1 MKSPT
6 HALESQLEYN
16 YTTRAQLT
24 NSQVTKN
31 SPKLKPTQ
39 ATQVT
44 ECMPAARVLVC
55 EVCVALQSVQCIPLL
70 GAERVMPPHAVV
82 RRCATQSAVLCVT
95 QYYRCTLL
103 TREALCVS

>member
-24 NSQVTKN
+24 NSQVTKS

-44 ECMPAARVLVC
+44 ECVHCTGGECLRAKCGPPERAVPP
-55 EVCVALQSVQCIPLL
+55 STGLL
-70 GAERVMPPHAVV
+70 GGI
-82 RRCATQSAVLCVT
+82 S
-95 QYYRCTLL
+95 
-103 TREALCVS
+103 SI

>member
-44 ECMPAARVLVC
+44 ECMPAASACVRSVWPSRACSASLYWVLS
-55 EVCVALQSVQCIPLL
+55 E
-70 GAERVMPPHAVV
+70 
-82 RRCATQSAVLCVT
+82 
-95 QYYRCTLL
+95 
-103 TREALCVS
+103 